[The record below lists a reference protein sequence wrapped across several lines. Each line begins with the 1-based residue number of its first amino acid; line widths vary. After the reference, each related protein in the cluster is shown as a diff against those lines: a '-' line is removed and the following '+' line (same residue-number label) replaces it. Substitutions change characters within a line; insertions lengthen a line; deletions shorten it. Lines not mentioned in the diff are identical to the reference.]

1 MSTNPKRRN
10 GLRPSDIDIPEDEQR
25 RLIKAFSPI
34 HHSVESTGPVEDIEL
49 GDEIFNALILIIPFT
64 SLYLIMDMSVSVNS
78 PKSGFK
84 IST

>member
-10 GLRPSDIDIPEDEQR
+10 GLRPSDIDIPEDEKR
-25 RLIKAFSPI
+25 RLIKAFNPI
-34 HHSVESTGPVEDIEL
+34 HHSVESTGPGEDIEL

-78 PKSGFK
+78 PESGF
-84 IST
+84 